1 MNLNVS
7 KLVCLHDR
15 PHDTSVTVRRDKISL
30 SLRSWGGFLCPG
42 YFLGGGGATP
52 HTKRAAK
59 PWGKIPPAAFLMSFE
74 CRPFLSARLELF
86 DYPVRKSGVI
96 DTDRTRKGSQAK
108 RNNQVTDRNNYMLQ
122 VIQDP
127 GRVLSSYSKFLET
140 KTSIQR
146 WFSHSKKLY
155 ASKEVKRSPLNCFR
169 GQIMSENKKP
179 QEIKPGMP
187 RKHIS

>member
-1 MNLNVS
+1 MIPQWRWQETRSRWVCVAGGILCARGTFLAEERDAAREGSGEAASENPACRISYEFWMPPIFVS
-7 KLVCLHDR
+7 
-15 PHDTSVTVRRDKISL
+15 SVGTVWLPSQEEGCNRYWSD
-30 SLRSWGGFLCPG
+30 PQ
-42 YFLGGGGATP
+42 T
-52 HTKRAAK
+52 
-59 PWGKIPPAAFLMSFE
+59 
-74 CRPFLSARLELF
+74 
-86 DYPVRKSGVI
+86 
-96 DTDRTRKGSQAK
+96 SQAK

-169 GQIMSENKKP
+169 GQILSENKKP
-179 QEIKPGMP
+179 LEINPGMP

>member
-1 MNLNVS
+1 MIPQWRWEETRSRWVCVAGEI
-7 KLVCLHDR
+7 LVPGVLSWR
-15 PHDTSVTVRRDKISL
+15 RRRDAAREASGEAARENSACRISYEF
-30 SLRSWGGFLCPG
+30 WM
-42 YFLGGGGATP
+42 
-52 HTKRAAK
+52 
-59 PWGKIPPAAFLMSFE
+59 PPIFVSSVGTVWLPSQE
-74 CRPFLSARLELF
+74 EWCNRYWSDPQ
-86 DYPVRKSGVI
+86 
-96 DTDRTRKGSQAK
+96 TSQAK

-146 WFSHSKKLY
+146 WFSHNKKLY

-169 GQIMSENKKP
+169 GQILSENKKP
-179 QEIKPGMP
+179 HESNPGMP

>member
-1 MNLNVS
+1 MIPQWRWEETRS
-7 KLVCLHDR
+7 RWVCVAEGDSCARGTFLAEEA
-15 PHDTSVTVRRDKISL
+15 RR
-30 SLRSWGGFLCPG
+30 
-42 YFLGGGGATP
+42 
-52 HTKRAAK
+52 
-59 PWGKIPPAAFLMSFE
+59 
-74 CRPFLSARLELF
+74 
-86 DYPVRKSGVI
+86 
-96 DTDRTRKGSQAK
+96 RTRSERRSREGKSHLPHFLWVLNAAHFCQLGWNCWPSQEEWCNRYWSDPQTSQAK

-146 WFSHSKKLY
+146 WFSHNKKLY

-169 GQIMSENKKP
+169 GQILSENKKP
-179 QEIKPGMP
+179 QEINPGMP